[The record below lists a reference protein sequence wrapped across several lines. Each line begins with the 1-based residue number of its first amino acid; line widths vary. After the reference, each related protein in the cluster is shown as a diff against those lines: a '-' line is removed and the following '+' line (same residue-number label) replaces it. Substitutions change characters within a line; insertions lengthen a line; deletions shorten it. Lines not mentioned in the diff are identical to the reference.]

1 MPHTYL
7 ITGASR
13 GIGAGLVKELAAR
26 GDRVIACMRD
36 PLNAKLP
43 AGVQAT
49 ELDAADEKSIIGLAK
64 RVGDAPIDVL
74 INNAGVWS
82 DQKSVKDLT
91 AAELTR
97 VFTTN
102 TFGPMLVA
110 RALLDHLKRGHRK
123 LIINMS
129 SEMGSIAGNAGGSS
143 YAYRASKA
151 ALNQMNRSLA
161 IELRPDAIA
170 CVVMHPG
177 WVRTDMGGKNAPL
190 SVDES
195 VGAMIATIDRLAL
208 ADSGRFV
215 GRDGA
220 DIPW

>member
-1 MPHTYL
+1 MPLTCL

-13 GIGAGLVKELAAR
+13 GIGAELVKELAAR
-26 GDRVIACMRD
+26 GERVIACVRD
-36 PLNAKLP
+36 PSKARPP
-43 AGVQAT
+43 AGVQAV
-49 ELDAADEKSIIGLAK
+49 ELDVADEKSIIGLGK
-64 RVGDAPIDVL
+64 RVGDTPIDVL

-82 DQKSVKDLT
+82 DQKSVSSLT
-91 AAELTR
+91 LGEMTR

-102 TFGPMLVA
+102 TFGPMLVT
-110 RALLDHLKRGHRK
+110 RALLDHVKRGRRK
-123 LIINMS
+123 LIVSMS
-129 SEMGSIAGNAGGSS
+129 SEMGSIAGNVGGSS
-143 YAYRASKA
+143 YAYRGSKA

-161 IELRPDAIA
+161 IELRPDGVA

-177 WVRTDMGGKNAPL
+177 WVRTDMGGRNAPL
-190 SVDES
+190 SVGES
-195 VGAMIATIDRLAL
+195 AAAMIATIDRLAL